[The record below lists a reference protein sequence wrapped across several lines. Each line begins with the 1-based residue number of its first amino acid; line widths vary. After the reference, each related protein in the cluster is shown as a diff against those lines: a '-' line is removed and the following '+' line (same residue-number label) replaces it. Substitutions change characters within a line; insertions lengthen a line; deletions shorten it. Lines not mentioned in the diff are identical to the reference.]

1 MSSGR
6 GRKHFFPIYT
16 TLTSVRNMLLGL
28 DMVDQM
34 DRSFVEV
41 HFHKMTIK
49 YSNQLVDRIM
59 DREIN
64 IVLMKEG
71 FLCDGKDEQEDG
83 DNKSKKRDRDSSV
96 SDIDGTSDQ
105 PKKEKL
111 KKI

>member
-1 MSSGR
+1 
-6 GRKHFFPIYT
+6 
-16 TLTSVRNMLLGL
+16 
-28 DMVDQM
+28 
-34 DRSFVEV
+34 
-41 HFHKMTIK
+41 
-49 YSNQLVDRIM
+49 M

-83 DNKSKKRDRDSSV
+83 NNISKKRDRDSSV

-111 KKI
+111 KKIWFFYFDFEYVYLRSYFETF